1 MRLRRVLPI
10 VTLRGGQTFMSVVVI
25 GEMQPRS
32 VENGMISYK
41 ITLVIAF
48 HNQPI
53 NMTFTHT

>member
-1 MRLRRVLPI
+1 
-10 VTLRGGQTFMSVVVI
+10 MSVVVI